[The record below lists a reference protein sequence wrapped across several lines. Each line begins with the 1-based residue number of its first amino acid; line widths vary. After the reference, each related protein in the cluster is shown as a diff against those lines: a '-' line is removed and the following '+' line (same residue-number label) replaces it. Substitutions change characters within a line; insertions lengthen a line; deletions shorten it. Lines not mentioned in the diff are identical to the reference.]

1 MAATTHISSL
11 TASLFLSLMPANPPR
26 AVFSKAPDLRA
37 IPLARV
43 FLSLRA
49 LDPCRGETPPPPS
62 QRGQTEALDLEPLLQ
77 LPW

>member
-1 MAATTHISSL
+1 M
-11 TASLFLSLMPANPPR
+11 
-26 AVFSKAPDLRA
+26 FSKAPDLRA

-49 LDPCRGETPPPPS
+49 PDPCRGETPPPPPS
-62 QRGQTEALDLEPLLQ
+62 QRGETEALDLEPLLQ